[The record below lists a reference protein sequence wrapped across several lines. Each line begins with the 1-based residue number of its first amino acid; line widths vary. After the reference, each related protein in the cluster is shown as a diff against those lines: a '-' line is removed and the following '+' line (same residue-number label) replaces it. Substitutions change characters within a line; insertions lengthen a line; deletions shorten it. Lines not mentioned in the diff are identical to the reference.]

1 MENNNTDIALIKR
14 DIKQIEKFFAKVE
27 LAMESLQD
35 MSKTA
40 AVQDETLKNTK
51 EHIESLDDLM
61 ERHRKEDE
69 KRAELIATRLEEYR
83 KSTREDHQRL
93 ADHSARNRTKR
104 NEEIMEALNEMALK
118 MDKQMAEHNKRI
130 NVLENWKYYMMGVG
144 AVIAVLIAKI
154 SWPEIF
160 S

>member
-1 MENNNTDIALIKR
+1 LENNNTDIALIKR

-35 MSKTA
+35 MAKTA

-51 EHIESLDDLM
+51 EHIEFLDDLM

-69 KRAELIATRLEEYR
+69 KRVELIANRLEEYR

-144 AVIAVLIAKI
+144 AVIVVLIAKI

>member
-1 MENNNTDIALIKR
+1 
-14 DIKQIEKFFAKVE
+14 
-27 LAMESLQD
+27 
-35 MSKTA
+35 
-40 AVQDETLKNTK
+40 
-51 EHIESLDDLM
+51 M

-69 KRAELIATRLEEYR
+69 KRVELIANRLEEYR

>member
-51 EHIESLDDLM
+51 EHLESLDDLM

-130 NVLENWKYYMMGVG
+130 NILENWKYYMMGVG

-154 SWPEIF
+154 SWP
-160 S
+160 